1 MRNKILTS
9 FVLFCIPLTGIAS
22 STYSKLN
29 TDDNK
34 SIITLW
40 SEAKEETKQKRS
52 KSFQELSRIVDQYAN
67 KTLQKG
73 NINSLAIA
81 IYRDGEV
88 YKQYYG
94 VLDSVSK
101 QKPKDET
108 LYEIASI
115 TKTFTGSLVAR
126 AVLERKISLDDD
138 IRTYLKGD
146 YPNLQFEGTPI
157 TIQNLL
163 THTLG
168 LKDKAPERLALIY
181 QGVREGKYENNAFAY
196 GMPDFLE
203 ELKTVELDKKPG
215 TLYEYNSVGPEL
227 LAYVLEQ
234 VYHKSYKGLVQ
245 DFLLELNLPN
255 THLCEYEKYRE
266 QLAISFDENGNI
278 APLLKNPLLGG
289 SHGMI
294 SNFPDLIKF
303 MQFQLEDQSPFIKES
318 SRLLFKDEVEG
329 DDKGYLWDVGY
340 GQKEGAYHGKT
351 GTSNGVQSGIL
362 ICPDSSYGMI
372 VIMNNNSEAAQD
384 DWGYLYNQIETELI
398 MYPKI
403 NLVSLLSTEFKHN
416 FKSAKRKYQALKKDS
431 DHYLSGSF
439 YLNNFGYELIN
450 ANQID
455 KAIDIFKLAVSND
468 NSNANLYDS
477 LAEAYYLNKDYHNA
491 LLNYEKSLALN
502 PKNDNA
508 RVIIEKIK
516 QL

>member
-1 MRNKILTS
+1 M
-9 FVLFCIPLTGIAS
+9 
-22 STYSKLN
+22 
-29 TDDNK
+29 
-34 SIITLW
+34 W
-40 SEAKEETKQKRS
+40 SEAKEETKQKRG

-73 NINSLAIA
+73 NINSLAIG

-94 VLDSVSK
+94 VLDSASK
-101 QKPKDET
+101 QKPNDDT

-115 TKTFTGSLVAR
+115 TKTFTGALVTR

-146 YPNLQFEGTPI
+146 YPNLHFEGTPI

-196 GMPDFLE
+196 GMPDLLE

-234 VYHKSYKGLVQ
+234 VYHKSYKDLVQ
-245 DFLLELNLPN
+245 DFLVELDLSN
-255 THLCEYEKYRE
+255 THLYEYEKYRE
-266 QLAISFDENGNI
+266 QLAISFDENGKI

-294 SNFPDLIKF
+294 SNLPDLIKF
-303 MQFQLEDQSPFIKES
+303 MQFQLENQSPFIKES

-362 ICPDSSYGMI
+362 ICPNSSYGMI

-384 DWGYLYNQIETELI
+384 DWVHTL
-398 MYPKI
+398 
-403 NLVSLLSTEFKHN
+403 
-416 FKSAKRKYQALKKDS
+416 QAL
-431 DHYLSGSF
+431 L
-439 YLNNFGYELIN
+439 
-450 ANQID
+450 
-455 KAIDIFKLAVSND
+455 
-468 NSNANLYDS
+468 
-477 LAEAYYLNKDYHNA
+477 
-491 LLNYEKSLALN
+491 
-502 PKNDNA
+502 
-508 RVIIEKIK
+508 
-516 QL
+516 